1 MKFKSEQIS
10 GKFSLIRLN
19 GNNTNSFKD
28 DVLTGLLAAQKSIP
42 PKYFYDDKGSE
53 LFEKICS
60 VPEYYVTRTEAE
72 ILAKYSDDIAACCS
86 GILNIVELGSGSSVK
101 TRYILSSFLKQSNNL
116 NYFPIDVS
124 DILIS
129 SGSDLVNDFSGLNVT
144 GLIGEYE
151 ASLELAAEI
160 ISEPKLILFLG
171 SSIGNFDLIHA
182 GDFIKKISEC
192 MKPGDRLLIGFDL
205 VKDKVILND
214 AYNDKQG
221 ITAEFNLNLLERINK
236 ELGGNFDTDKFSH
249 NAFFNQAFSRI
260 EMHLVSN
267 SEQSVNISGKEIKF
281 LKGETIHTENSY
293 KFTDEMIKNLA
304 DSSGLKIT
312 GSWIDNNSFFKLTMF
327 NK

>member
-1 MKFKSEQIS
+1 LIYKSKQIS
-10 GKFSLIRLN
+10 GQFSLISLN
-19 GNNTNSFKD
+19 GNITNSFKD
-28 DVLTGLLAAQKSIP
+28 DVLTGLLAVQKSIP

-60 VPEYYVTRTEAE
+60 VQEYYVTRTESE

-101 TRYILSSFLKQSNNL
+101 TRYMLSSFLKQSNNL

-160 ISEPKLILFLG
+160 INEPKLIIFLG
-171 SSIGNFDLIHA
+171 SSIGNFDLTHA
-182 GDFIKKISEC
+182 GDFIKKIEQC

-205 VKDKVILND
+205 VKDEGILND

-221 ITAEFNLNLLERINK
+221 ITAEFNLNLLDRINK
-236 ELGGNFDTDKFSH
+236 ELGGDFDPGKFSH
-249 NAFFNQAFSRI
+249 LAFFNQAFSRI
-260 EMHLVSN
+260 EMHLVSQT
-267 SEQSVNISGKEIKF
+267 EQSVNISGKEIKF

-312 GSWIDNNSFFKLTMF
+312 GSWIDNNCFFNLTMF